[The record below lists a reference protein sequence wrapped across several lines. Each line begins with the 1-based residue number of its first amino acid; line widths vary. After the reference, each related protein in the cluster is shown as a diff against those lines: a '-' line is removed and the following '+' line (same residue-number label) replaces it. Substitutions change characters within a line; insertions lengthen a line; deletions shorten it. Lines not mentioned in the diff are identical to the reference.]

1 MSMPGVWQEAGKKEP
16 KSRQTYGEWLKALGI
31 ESIIRKRRNTLL
43 EYKTERDM
51 TKEEILKL
59 RDTAEQT
66 RVQFKERVTRDNKYD
81 VSCEMVAL
89 SNSRG
94 GMIVVGI
101 DDKTGRI
108 NPLSFIEVQETTNLL
123 GSLASEG
130 VVPQILLDI
139 ENVQMEGGVI
149 VVATV
154 KQGRNKPYRDSKGI
168 VWVKQGAD
176 KRKVF
181 DNAELIAMLMENGQM
196 HPDSM
201 PVNGTSIKDLDES
214 TLRDYLLNRFRSDFE
229 RQQLS
234 ITELRH
240 RSLDEIAGILSQT
253 PEGILKNN
261 GLVMEDGTLT
271 VAALMLMGKYP
282 QRWLPAFTV
291 RCVSFVGNS
300 IGGTEFRDKSGND
313 ADGNA
318 VHLYNYIISFL
329 TRNLRKKQVEKDF
342 NSQGELEVSTASL
355 SEIVTNGILH
365 RSYVIEAPLRVFI
378 FDNRIEIHSPGLL
391 PEGVSMESIKHGA
404 SVPRNKL
411 LFNHGINLLP
421 YTGAGSGIT
430 RALKFTP
437 DIKFE
442 NDETLNEFIVTV
454 ERRNAGENSAQ
465 TDRDDDRE
473 DRDKRDEETKDNSL
487 VTKRIE
493 KQETSKRDRDGAEE
507 AEDGSRIMHTPY
519 RLLTGVQKDIIQF
532 CSIPRTAKEIMD
544 HIGYYNNSKNMTAY
558 VRPLLEMGY
567 LEMTEP
573 EKPNSKNQKYR
584 KVRKG

>member
-1 MSMPGVWQEAGKKEP
+1 MYFCK
-16 KSRQTYGEWLKALGI
+16 L
-31 ESIIRKRRNTLL
+31 N
-43 EYKTERDM
+43 M
-51 TKEEILKL
+51 TKEDILRL

-66 RVQFKERVTRDNKYD
+66 KVQFKERVTRDNKYD
-81 VSCEMVAL
+81 VSCEMVAQ

-101 DDKTGRI
+101 DDKTGHI
-108 NPLSFIEVQETTNLL
+108 NPLSFQEVQETTNLL

-130 VVPQILLDI
+130 VVPQILIDI
-139 ENVQMEGGVI
+139 ENVQMDGGVI
-149 VVATV
+149 VVATI
-154 KQGRNKPYRDSKGI
+154 KQGKNKPYRDSKGI

-181 DNAELIAMLMENGQM
+181 DNTELVAMLMENGQM

-201 PVNGTSIKDLDES
+201 PVNGTSIKDLDEN
-214 TLRDYLLNRFRSDFE
+214 TMRDYLINRFRSDYE
-229 RQQLS
+229 RLQLP
-234 ITELRH
+234 TAELKH
-240 RSLDEIAGILSQT
+240 KPLAEIADVISQT

-261 GLVMEDGTLT
+261 GLITEDGTLT
-271 VAALMLMGKYP
+271 LAALVLMGKYP

-291 RCVSFVGNS
+291 RCISFVGNS

-329 TRNLRKKQVEKDF
+329 TRNLRHKQVEKDF
-342 NSQGELEVSTASL
+342 NSPGELEVSMTSL
-355 SEIVTNGILH
+355 SEIVANAILH

-391 PEGVSMESIKHGA
+391 PEGVNLDSIMHGA

-437 DIKFE
+437 DIKFV
-442 NDETLNEFIVTV
+442 NDETLNEFVVTV
-454 ERRNAGENSAQ
+454 ERKDINDRDN
-465 TDRDDDRE
+465 DRDDRDKSLENSHLQNDSQGHNDRD
-473 DRDKRDEETKDNSL
+473 DRDKHAGVSYKTL
-487 VTKRIE
+487 
-493 KQETSKRDRDGAEE
+493 DG
-507 AEDGSRIMHTPY
+507 I
-519 RLLTGVQKDIIQF
+519 QKNIIQF
-532 CSIPRTAKEIMD
+532 CSIPRSAREILE
-544 HIGYYNNSKNMTAY
+544 HIGYKYHPTHITKFIK
-558 VRPLLEMGY
+558 PLLELGFI
-567 LEMTEP
+567 EMTEP
-573 EKPNSKNQKYR
+573 TKPNSKNQKYR
-584 KVRKG
+584 KVRN

>member
-1 MSMPGVWQEAGKKEP
+1 
-16 KSRQTYGEWLKALGI
+16 
-31 ESIIRKRRNTLL
+31 
-43 EYKTERDM
+43 M
-51 TKEEILKL
+51 TKEDILRL

-66 RVQFKERVTRDNKYD
+66 KVQFKERVTRENKYD
-81 VSCEMVAL
+81 VSCEMVAQ

-108 NPLSFIEVQETTNLL
+108 NPLSFQEVQETTNLL

-139 ENVQMEGGVI
+139 ENIQMDDGVI
-149 VVATV
+149 VVATI
-154 KQGRNKPYRDSKGI
+154 KQGKNKPYRDSKGI

-201 PVNGTSIKDLDES
+201 PIKGTSIKDLDEN
-214 TLRDYLLNRFRSDFE
+214 TVRDYLLSRFRSDYE
-229 RQQLS
+229 RQQLP
-234 ITELRH
+234 IAELKH
-240 RSLDEIAGILSQT
+240 KSLTEIADILSQT

-261 GLVMEDGTLT
+261 GLIVEDGTLT
-271 VAALMLMGKYP
+271 LAALMLMGKYP

-291 RCVSFVGNS
+291 RCISFVGNS

-318 VHLYNYIISFL
+318 VHMYHYIISFL
-329 TRNLRKKQVEKDF
+329 TRNLRHKQVEKDF
-342 NSQGELEVSTASL
+342 NSSGELEVSMTSL
-355 SEIVTNGILH
+355 SEIVANAILH

-391 PEGVSMESIKHGA
+391 PEGVNMESILHGA

-430 RALKFTP
+430 RALKYTP
-437 DIKFE
+437 DIKFV
-442 NDETLNEFIVTV
+442 NDETLNEFVVTV
-454 ERRNAGENSAQ
+454 KRRGVDDRDN
-465 TDRDDDRE
+465 DRDDRDKTLE
-473 DRDKRDEETKDNSL
+473 NNDLKNSDQKGNDRDDRANQAGVPYKDL
-487 VTKRIE
+487 
-493 KQETSKRDRDGAEE
+493 DG
-507 AEDGSRIMHTPY
+507 T
-519 RLLTGVQKDIIQF
+519 QKNIIQF
-532 CSIPRTAKEIMD
+532 CSIPRSAREILE
-544 HIGYYNNSKNMTAY
+544 HIGYSYHPTNIAKFIK
-558 VRPLLEMGY
+558 PLLELGFI
-567 LEMTEP
+567 EMTEP
-573 EKPNSKNQKYR
+573 DKPNSKNQKYR
-584 KVRKG
+584 KVISGNS

>member
-1 MSMPGVWQEAGKKEP
+1 
-16 KSRQTYGEWLKALGI
+16 
-31 ESIIRKRRNTLL
+31 
-43 EYKTERDM
+43 M
-51 TKEEILKL
+51 TKEDILRL

-66 RVQFKERVTRDNKYD
+66 QVQFKERVTRDNKYD
-81 VSCEMVAL
+81 VSCEMVAQ
-89 SNSRG
+89 SNSHG

-108 NPLSFIEVQETTNLL
+108 NPLSFVEVQETTNLL

-201 PVNGTSIKDLDES
+201 PVNGTSIKDLDEN
-214 TLRDYLLNRFRSDFE
+214 TLRDYLLSRFRGDFE
-229 RQQLS
+229 RQQMP
-234 ITELRH
+234 IAELRNK
-240 RSLDEIAGILSQT
+240 SLDEIADVLSQT

-261 GLVMEDGTLT
+261 GLILEDGTLT

-329 TRNLRKKQVEKDF
+329 TRNLRKRQVEKDF
-342 NSQGELEVSTASL
+342 NSQGELEVSIASL
-355 SEIVTNGILH
+355 SEIVTNSILH

-437 DIKFE
+437 DIKFV
-442 NDETLNEFIVTV
+442 NDETLHEFVVTV
-454 ERRNAGENSAQ
+454 ERRGIESNDREDDRDRDRDSDSDRDS
-465 TDRDDDRE
+465 DRDDKDMTLENSNLQNERQE
-473 DRDKRDEETKDNSL
+473 CNDRDNDN
-487 VTKRIE
+487 
-493 KQETSKRDRDGAEE
+493 DRVK
-507 AEDGSRIMHTPY
+507 P
-519 RLLTGVQKDIIQF
+519 TGISYKNLAGTQKNIIHF
-532 CSIPRTAKEIMD
+532 CSIPRSAREILD
-544 HIGYYNNSKNMTAY
+544 HIGYKYHPTHIAKFIK
-558 VRPLLEMGY
+558 PLLEFGF

-573 EKPNSKNQKYR
+573 DKPNSKNQKYR
-584 KVRKG
+584 KVGKK

>member
-1 MSMPGVWQEAGKKEP
+1 
-16 KSRQTYGEWLKALGI
+16 
-31 ESIIRKRRNTLL
+31 
-43 EYKTERDM
+43 M
-51 TKEEILKL
+51 TKEDILRL

-66 RVQFKERVTRDNKYD
+66 RVQFKERVTRNNKYD
-81 VSCEMVAL
+81 VSCEMVAQ

-108 NPLSFIEVQETTNLL
+108 NPLSFVEVQETTNLL

-139 ENVQMEGGVI
+139 ENVQIDGGVI

-201 PVNGTSIKDLDES
+201 PVNDTSIKDLDEN

-229 RQQLS
+229 RQQLP

-240 RSLDEIAGILSQT
+240 RSLDEIAEILSQT

-261 GLVMEDGTLT
+261 GLIMEDGTLT
-271 VAALMLMGKYP
+271 VAALMLMGRYP

-329 TRNLRKKQVEKDF
+329 TRNLRRMQVEKDF
-342 NSQGELEVSTASL
+342 NSQGELEVSIASL

-430 RALKFTP
+430 RVLKFTP
-437 DIKFE
+437 DIKFV
-442 NDETLNEFIVTV
+442 NDETLNEFVVTV
-454 ERRNAGENSAQ
+454 ERRNVGETDAKNDRDSDRDS
-465 TDRDDDRE
+465 DRDDRDKHLNNSNLTE
-473 DRDKRDEETKDNSL
+473 SDTKKSDRD
-487 VTKRIE
+487 
-493 KQETSKRDRDGAEE
+493 DRDNELETTHVVYKALNG
-507 AEDGSRIMHTPY
+507 T
-519 RLLTGVQKDIIQF
+519 QKNIIQF
-532 CSIPRTAKEIMD
+532 CSIPRSAREILE
-544 HIGYYNNSKNMTAY
+544 HIGYSYHPTNINKFIK
-558 VRPLLEMGY
+558 PLLEY
-567 LEMTEP
+567 RFIEMTEP

-584 KVRKG
+584 KVIKG

>member
-1 MSMPGVWQEAGKKEP
+1 
-16 KSRQTYGEWLKALGI
+16 
-31 ESIIRKRRNTLL
+31 
-43 EYKTERDM
+43 M
-51 TKEEILKL
+51 TKEDILRL

-66 RVQFKERVTRDNKYD
+66 KVQFKERVTRENKYD
-81 VSCEMVAL
+81 VSCEMVAQ
-89 SNSRG
+89 SNYRG

-108 NPLSFIEVQETTNLL
+108 NPLSFQEVQETTNLL

-139 ENVQMEGGVI
+139 ENVQMDGGVI
-149 VVATV
+149 VVATI
-154 KQGRNKPYRDSKGI
+154 KQGKNKPYRDSKGI

-201 PVNGTSIKDLDES
+201 PIKGTSIKDLDEN
-214 TLRDYLLNRFRSDFE
+214 TVRDYLLSRFRSDYE
-229 RQQLS
+229 RQQLP
-234 ITELRH
+234 ITELKH
-240 RSLDEIAGILSQT
+240 KSLAEIADIISQT

-261 GLVMEDGTLT
+261 GLIMEDGTLT
-271 VAALMLMGKYP
+271 LAALMLMGKYP

-291 RCVSFVGNS
+291 RCISFVGNS

-318 VHLYNYIISFL
+318 VHMYNYIISFL
-329 TRNLRKKQVEKDF
+329 TRNLRHKQVEKDF
-342 NSQGELEVSTASL
+342 NSPGELEVSMTSL
-355 SEIVTNGILH
+355 SEIVANGILH

-391 PEGVSMESIKHGA
+391 PEGVNLENILHGA

-437 DIKFE
+437 DIKFV
-442 NDETLNEFIVTV
+442 NDETLNEFVVTM
-454 ERRNAGENSAQ
+454 EREGVN
-465 TDRDDDRE
+465 DRDDDRD
-473 DRDKRDEETKDNSL
+473 DRDKSLENSDL
-487 VTKRIE
+487 KKIG
-493 KQETSKRDRDGAEE
+493 KQGNDRNDRVKHA
-507 AEDGSRIMHTPY
+507 
-519 RLLTGVQKDIIQF
+519 GVSYKALDDTQKNIIQF
-532 CSIPRTAKEIMD
+532 CSIPRSAREILE
-544 HIGYYNNSKNMTAY
+544 HIGYSYHPTHIAKFIK
-558 VRPLLEMGY
+558 PLLKLGFI
-567 LEMTEP
+567 EMTEP
-573 EKPNSKNQKYR
+573 DKPNSKNQKYR
-584 KVRKG
+584 ICQVTGP

>member
-1 MSMPGVWQEAGKKEP
+1 
-16 KSRQTYGEWLKALGI
+16 
-31 ESIIRKRRNTLL
+31 
-43 EYKTERDM
+43 M

-66 RVQFKERVTRDNKYD
+66 RVQFKERVTRENKYD
-81 VSCEMVAL
+81 VCCEMVAL
-89 SNSRG
+89 SNSHG
-94 GMIVVGI
+94 GIIVVGI

-108 NPLSFIEVQETTNLL
+108 NPLSFQEVQEATNLL

-139 ENVQMEGGVI
+139 ENVPMDGGII
-149 VVATV
+149 VVAKV
-154 KQGRNKPYRDSKGI
+154 KQGKNRPYHDSKGI

-181 DNAELIAMLMENGQM
+181 DNVELIAMLMENGQM
-196 HPDSM
+196 HPDTM
-201 PVNGTSIKDLDES
+201 PVKGTSIKDLDED
-214 TLRDYLLNRFRSDFE
+214 TVRDYLLSRFRSDFE
-229 RQQLS
+229 RRQLS
-234 ITELRH
+234 VAELKH
-240 RSLDEIAGILSQT
+240 RSLKEIADLISQT

-271 VAALMLMGKYP
+271 VAALVLMGKYP

-300 IGGTEFRDKSGND
+300 IGGTEFRDKSGSE

-329 TRNLRKKQVEKDF
+329 SRNLRRKQVEKDF
-342 NSQGELEVSTASL
+342 NSPGELEVSLASL

-391 PEGVSMESIKHGA
+391 PEEVSMESIKHGV

-442 NDETLNEFIVTV
+442 SDEVLKEFVVTV
-454 ERRNAGENSAQ
+454 ERRNVGENDRDR
-465 TDRDDDRE
+465 DRDDRDNHLGNNNLQDITKYGN
-473 DRDKRDEETKDNSL
+473 DRDDRVEATREEHVPYKSL
-487 VTKRIE
+487 
-493 KQETSKRDRDGAEE
+493 DG
-507 AEDGSRIMHTPY
+507 M
-519 RLLTGVQKDIIQF
+519 QKNIIQF
-532 CSIPRTAKEIMD
+532 CSIPRSAREILE
-544 HIGYYNNSKNMTAY
+544 HINYTYHPTHITKFI
-558 VRPLLEMGY
+558 RPLIELGF

-584 KVRKG
+584 NVKSKKEQ

>member
-1 MSMPGVWQEAGKKEP
+1 
-16 KSRQTYGEWLKALGI
+16 
-31 ESIIRKRRNTLL
+31 
-43 EYKTERDM
+43 M
-51 TKEEILKL
+51 TKEDILRL

-66 RVQFKERVTRDNKYD
+66 KVQFKERVTRDNKYD
-81 VSCEMVAL
+81 VSCEMVAQ

-94 GMIVVGI
+94 GMIVIGI

-108 NPLSFIEVQETTNLL
+108 NPLSFQEVQETTNLL

-139 ENVQMEGGVI
+139 ENVQMDGGVI
-149 VVATV
+149 VVATI
-154 KQGRNKPYRDSKGI
+154 KQGKNKPYRDSKGI

-201 PVNGTSIKDLDES
+201 PIKGTSIKDLDEN
-214 TLRDYLLNRFRSDFE
+214 TVRDYLLSRFRSDYE
-229 RQQLS
+229 RQQLP
-234 ITELRH
+234 IAELKH
-240 RSLDEIAGILSQT
+240 KSLAEIADIISQT

-261 GLVMEDGTLT
+261 GLIMEDGTLT
-271 VAALMLMGKYP
+271 LAALILMGKYP
-282 QRWLPAFTV
+282 QRWMPAFTV
-291 RCVSFVGNS
+291 RCISFIGNS

-329 TRNLRKKQVEKDF
+329 NRNLRHKQVEKDF
-342 NSQGELEVSTASL
+342 NSPGELEVSMTSL
-355 SEIVTNGILH
+355 SEIVANAILH

-391 PEGVSMESIKHGA
+391 PEGVNLESIMHGA

-437 DIKFE
+437 DIKFV
-442 NDETLNEFIVTV
+442 NDETLNEFVVTV
-454 ERRNAGENSAQ
+454 ERKDIDDRDSDRVN
-465 TDRDDDRE
+465 DRDDDRE
-473 DRDKRDEETKDNSL
+473 DREKRDKEDKDNLLNTRNIEKQGSEKRDE
-487 VTKRIE
+487 
-493 KQETSKRDRDGAEE
+493 DRDEE
-507 AEDGSRIMHTPY
+507 DKEKSRVVRIPY
-519 RLLTGVQKDIIQF
+519 KQLSSVQKNIIQY

-544 HIGYYNNSKNMTAY
+544 HVGYYNNTKNMSSL
-558 VRPLLEMGY
+558 VKPLLELGF

-573 EKPNSKNQKYR
+573 DKPNSKNQKYR
-584 KVRKG
+584 KVRN

>member
-1 MSMPGVWQEAGKKEP
+1 
-16 KSRQTYGEWLKALGI
+16 
-31 ESIIRKRRNTLL
+31 
-43 EYKTERDM
+43 M
-51 TKEEILKL
+51 TKEDILKL
-59 RDTAEQT
+59 RNTAEQT

-81 VSCEMVAL
+81 VSCEMVAQ

-108 NPLSFIEVQETTNLL
+108 NPLSFVEVQETTNLL

-201 PVNGTSIKDLDES
+201 PVNGTSINDLDEN
-214 TLRDYLLNRFRSDFE
+214 TLRDYLLNRFRGDFE
-229 RQQLS
+229 RQQMS
-234 ITELRH
+234 VAELRH
-240 RSLDEIAGILSQT
+240 RSLEEIADVLSQT

-261 GLVMEDGTLT
+261 GLVTENDTLT
-271 VAALMLMGKYP
+271 VAALMLMGRYP

-342 NSQGELEVSTASL
+342 NSQGELEVSIASL

-437 DIKFE
+437 DIKFV

-454 ERRNAGENSAQ
+454 ERRDIGENDVKN
-465 TDRDDDRE
+465 DRDSDRE
-473 DRDKRDEETKDNSL
+473 DRDKRDEEDRDNSL
-487 VTKRIE
+487 SAKYIENNEATKR
-493 KQETSKRDRDGAEE
+493 DNDGVEE
-507 AEDGSRIMHTPY
+507 AKDRTNIVRIPY
-519 RLLTGVQKDIIQF
+519 KQLSNVQKDIIQF

-544 HIGYYNNSKNMTAY
+544 HIGYYNNSKNMTTY

-573 EKPNSKNQKYR
+573 DKPKSKNQKYR
-584 KVRKG
+584 KLRKE

>member
-1 MSMPGVWQEAGKKEP
+1 
-16 KSRQTYGEWLKALGI
+16 
-31 ESIIRKRRNTLL
+31 
-43 EYKTERDM
+43 M
-51 TKEEILKL
+51 TKDDVLRL

-81 VSCEMVAL
+81 VSCEMVAQ

-108 NPLSFIEVQETTNLL
+108 NPLSFVEVQETSNLL

-139 ENVQMEGGVI
+139 ENVQMEGGVV

-154 KQGRNKPYRDSKGI
+154 KQGRNKPYRDNKGI

-201 PVNGTSIKDLDES
+201 PVNGTSIKDLDEN
-214 TLRDYLLNRFRSDFE
+214 TLRDYLLRDYLLNRFRSDFE

-234 ITELRH
+234 VTELRH
-240 RSLDEIAGILSQT
+240 RSLDEITGVLSQT

-261 GLVMEDGTLT
+261 GLILEDGTLT

-329 TRNLRKKQVEKDF
+329 TRNLRRKQVEKDF

-437 DIKFE
+437 DIKFV
-442 NDETLNEFIVTV
+442 NDETLNEFVVMV
-454 ERRNAGENSAQ
+454 ERGNVEE
-465 TDRDDDRE
+465 TDAKKDRE
-473 DRDKRDEETKDNSL
+473 DRDIRDEENKDNSL
-487 VTKRIE
+487 SAKYIE
-493 KQETSKRDRDGAEE
+493 NNKAAKRDNDGVEE
-507 AEDGSRIMHTPY
+507 TEDKTRVVRIPY
-519 RLLTGVQKDIIQF
+519 KQLPNVQKDIIQF
-532 CSIPRTAKEIMD
+532 CTIPRTAKEIMD
-544 HIGYYNNSKNMTAY
+544 HIGYYNNSKNMTTYVRHIGYYNNSKNMTTY

-573 EKPNSKNQKYR
+573 DKPKSKNQKYR
-584 KVRKG
+584 KVRKE